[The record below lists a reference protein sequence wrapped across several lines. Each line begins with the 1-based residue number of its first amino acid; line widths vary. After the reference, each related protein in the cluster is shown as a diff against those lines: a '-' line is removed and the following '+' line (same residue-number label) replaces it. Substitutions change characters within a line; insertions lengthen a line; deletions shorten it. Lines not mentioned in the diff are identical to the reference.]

1 MLGKLTKYE
10 LRATMRVFLPLY
22 LAILVTAAFCRV
34 FVHFDFDM
42 SNEILA
48 ALSRIVAFA
57 YGAVLFATFALTLVL
72 LVQRF
77 YKNLLGS
84 EGYLMHTLPVKT
96 WQNISAK
103 LIAVVVWIIATM
115 LVVGVSVLMIVGDL
129 ALIRHFIESLP
140 EAMRLLFGDDQIW
153 LYLLEGMFA
162 LLTQGIANIL
172 LIYVSLAIGHLFH
185 KHRVAA
191 AVGAYLVII
200 FVLGVLLNLAIAGFN
215 LMPWRFWGMF
225 SGESL
230 IHLVLLGGSA
240 LNLLFGAACFFTTN
254 YILSRHLNLQ

>member
-48 ALSRIVAFA
+48 ALRRIVIFA
-57 YGAVLFATFALTLVL
+57 YGTVLAATFVLTLVL

-84 EGYLMHTLPVKT
+84 EGYLMHTLPVKP

-103 LIAVVVWIIATM
+103 LIGVVVWIIATVF
-115 LVVGVSVLMIVGDL
+115 VVGLSTVVIIGDFEL
-129 ALIRHFIESLP
+129 LQRCVESLP
-140 EAMRLLFGDDQIW
+140 EAMRVLFGKDQIW
-153 LYLLEGMFA
+153 LFPLEGLFA

-200 FVLGVLLNLAIAGFN
+200 FVLGVLLNLAIAGVN